1 MAQSNTSDTMTPRLI
16 KALQIGF
23 QDTVIVVAGGA
34 GGVGKAVCDQA
45 AQLGARVIAA
55 SRSGAALSPA
65 RMPARGETTTAHLDI
80 TEPHSIAAFAN
91 WLAGNGGRL
100 DILVNSAGVTRSVSL
115 QDLQSLDDDLIDL
128 VTAANQTG
136 VLRLIRDL
144 TPLLRQGREPVIVNV
159 SSVAARTGVG
169 SNIAYVGA
177 KAAIDAISVSLAK
190 ALAPTIRVVSIAPSA
205 LDTDFAKGRPQD
217 FFDKTLRATP
227 LKRLAS
233 VEEVAD
239 AVLCA
244 ARLLPM
250 TTGAVIAVDGGRSL

>member
-1 MAQSNTSDTMTPRLI
+1 MAQSDTSEPTPRLI
-16 KALQIGF
+16 GALQRGF
-23 QDTVIVVAGGA
+23 QDATIVVTGGG
-34 GGVGKAVCDQA
+34 GGVGKAVCEQA
-45 AQLGARVIAA
+45 AQLGARVISA
-55 SRSGAALSPA
+55 SRSGASLGQA
-65 RMPARGETTTAHLDI
+65 RLPGPGETTTARLDI
-80 TEPHSIAAFAN
+80 TAPHSISAFAN
-91 WLAGNGGRL
+91 WLTDNGGRL
-100 DILVNSAGVTRSVSL
+100 DILVNSAGVTRSVPL
-115 QDLQSLDDDLIDL
+115 AELHRLDDDLIEL
-128 VTAANQTG
+128 VTAANHTG

-144 TPLLRQGREPVIVNV
+144 TPLLRQGRDPVIVNV
-159 SSVAARTGVG
+159 SSVAARTGIG

-177 KAAIDAISVSLAK
+177 KAAIDAISIALAK
-190 ALAPTIRVVSIAPSA
+190 ALAPAIRVVSIAPSA

-217 FFDKTLRATP
+217 FFEKTLRATP